1 MPTIGW
7 FEILL
12 VVAVAIVVIGP
23 KDFPF
28 MLKKV
33 GSWIGT
39 TKRYISNIQNE
50 VTDLEIDSDDIEKP
64 IEKKKMTIKSDN
76 EGGFVSHLAELRKRL
91 IHSFIFLFIFFIF
104 CYFFSEYLYGFLV
117 EPFAKAV
124 KDSGN
129 FYSITRNLFN
139 IFEGF
144 IFCSIFCNLSL
155 YFNANLEIYCSRS
168 LQA

>member
-12 VVAVAIVVIGP
+12 VVAVAIIVIGP

-50 VTDLEIDSDDIEKP
+50 VADLEIDTNDIEK
-64 IEKKKMTIKSDN
+64 IIKKEKDDN
-76 EGGFVSHLAELRKRL
+76 K
-91 IHSFIFLFIFFIF
+91 
-104 CYFFSEYLYGFLV
+104 
-117 EPFAKAV
+117 
-124 KDSGN
+124 
-129 FYSITRNLFN
+129 T
-139 IFEGF
+139 
-144 IFCSIFCNLSL
+144 
-155 YFNANLEIYCSRS
+155 
-168 LQA
+168 